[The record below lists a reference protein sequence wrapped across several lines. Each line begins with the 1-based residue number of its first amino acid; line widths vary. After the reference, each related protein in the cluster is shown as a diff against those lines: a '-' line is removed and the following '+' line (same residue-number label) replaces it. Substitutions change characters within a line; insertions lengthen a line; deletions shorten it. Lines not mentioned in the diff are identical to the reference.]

1 MDSEFDWK
9 PLALALII
17 ISGALGGLFVM
28 AELNNMQLKNAEV
41 TINLKID
48 YGNGTVESET
58 ITTTNYTPMGVLEAV
73 VGNENIQATYYEG
86 MGWLVDGI
94 NGVKN
99 GADVPD
105 LNDTDQRWWQ
115 YYVNDTLGPVSA
127 DRFALQEGD
136 LLEWK
141 FEIPS
146 WG

>member
-58 ITTTNYTPMGVLEAV
+58 ITTTNYTPMGVLVAV

-127 DRFALQEGD
+127 DRFALQDGD